1 MTVCKWNVIKVKLL
15 REEQGNRKIMIK
27 KQGKR
32 ELVIEEQG
40 NGELLLEEL
49 KVEVSE
55 CT

>member
-1 MTVCKWNVIKVKLL
+1 MIKVKLL
-15 REEQGNRKIMIK
+15 REEQGNRKRMIK

-55 CT
+55 CM